1 MKKYCKYW
9 LLLLLSVPIYFSC
22 SNSDIEVPTKAESL
36 NIELN
41 DQQRSI
47 RDMGNDFANNLL
59 IHASEE
65 NKNVLLSPISLQFV
79 LGMTANGTN
88 EKAYDELV
96 NVLGLSDYSLEELN
110 DYHQTMI
117 AGLSARAGNTDFSL
131 GNAIWVQDGFS
142 VKDLFIANM
151 KGYYDTSINNIDFTN
166 TEDAQDK
173 INDWA
178 YKTTQSTIKNLQLPL
193 TAFTKLVLNNACHFN
208 GKWSSPFDEKNTQQR
223 SFYSEDGDVTNV
235 QFMQSKK
242 SMSYLQ
248 GDKYEQIFIPFD
260 GGFSMSFVLPQKGCK
275 LEDILPEVN
284 WIAPQN
290 LNEVTVDLKLPK
302 FKMELISNLNP
313 VLQDMGIKEIYNSG
327 SLPNLANG
335 LAVSLILQNIS
346 IGIDESGVKASA
358 TSSVTIHPS
367 SNISPVVSF
376 DLNRPFAFAI
386 RENSSK
392 TLLFI
397 GKVAYL
403 K

>member
-1 MKKYCKYW
+1 MKRICKRW
-9 LLLLLSVPIYFSC
+9 LLLLSVPIYLSC
-22 SNSDIEVPTKAESL
+22 SNSDIEVPMQAESL
-36 NIELN
+36 TIELN
-41 DQQRSI
+41 AQQRSI

-65 NKNVLLSPISLQFV
+65 DKNVLLSPISLQFI

-117 AGLSARAGNTDFSL
+117 AGLSEKVENVDFSL

-151 KGYYDTSINNIDFTN
+151 KDYYDASINNIDFTN
-166 TEDAQDK
+166 TEDAQVK
-173 INDWA
+173 IDEWA
-178 YKTTQSTIKNLQLPL
+178 YKTTNSTIKNLQLPL
-193 TAFTKLVLNNACHFN
+193 TASTKLVLNNACFFK

-223 SFYSEDGDVTNV
+223 SFYGEGGDVASV

-248 GDKYEQIFIPFD
+248 GDGYEQIFMSFE
-260 GGFSMSFVLPQKGCK
+260 GGFSMSFVLPQKGCN

-284 WIAPQN
+284 WIAPKN
-290 LNEVTVDLKLPK
+290 LREVTVDLKLPK
-302 FKMELISNLNP
+302 FKMELIRNLNL
-313 VLQDMGIKEIYNSG
+313 VLQEMGIKEIYNSG
-327 SLPNLANG
+327 SLPNLAND
-335 LAVSLILQNIS
+335 LAVSLIQQNIS

-358 TSSVTIHPS
+358 TTSGTIHPS
-367 SNISPVVSF
+367 ANVSSVVSF

-397 GKVAYL
+397 GKVANF